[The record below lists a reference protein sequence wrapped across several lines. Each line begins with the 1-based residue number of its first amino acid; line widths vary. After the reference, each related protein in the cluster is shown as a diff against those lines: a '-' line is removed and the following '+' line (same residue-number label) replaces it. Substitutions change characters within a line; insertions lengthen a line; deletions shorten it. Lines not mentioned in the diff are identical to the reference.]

1 MTGKPEVWFE
11 KGQKDVEMAKR
22 AMGPSAPLLDMACYH
37 AQQCAEKYLKGYLVS
52 HQIEFRWVHDLVYLV
67 QLCREQDSQFE
78 SLMEAVDVL
87 NVYSTQVRY
96 PAEDMSEPSPK
107 DAHQA
112 IQMTEHIAQF
122 VENRI

>member
-11 KGQKDVEMAKR
+11 KGQKDIEMAKR
-22 AMGPSAPLLDMACYH
+22 AMGPSAPLPDMACYH

-67 QLCREQDSQFE
+67 QLCREQNSQFE
-78 SLMEAVDVL
+78 TLMEAVDVL
-87 NVYSTQVRY
+87 NAYSTQVRY
-96 PAEDMSEPSPK
+96 PSEDIPEPSPE
-107 DAHQA
+107 DARQA
-112 IQMTEHIAQF
+112 IRMTEHIAQF

>member
-1 MTGKPEVWFE
+1 MTGKPAVWFE
-11 KGQKDVEMAKR
+11 KGQKDMEMAKR
-22 AMGPSAPLLDMACYH
+22 AMGPSAPLPDMACYH

-78 SLMEAVDVL
+78 TLMEAVDVL

-96 PAEDMSEPSPK
+96 PAEDILEPSLE

>member
-22 AMGPSAPLLDMACYH
+22 AMGPSAPLPDMACYH